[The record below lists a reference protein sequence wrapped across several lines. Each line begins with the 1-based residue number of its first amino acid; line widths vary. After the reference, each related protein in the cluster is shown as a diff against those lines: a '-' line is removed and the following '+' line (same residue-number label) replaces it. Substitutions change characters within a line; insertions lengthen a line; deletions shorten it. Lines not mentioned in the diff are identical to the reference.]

1 MKSIDDE
8 RDEPRP
14 AIFLDRDGTLNKEV
28 NYLHKIENFEW
39 VPGAPGAVKRLNDLG
54 VPVLV
59 VTNQSGVA
67 RGYYDEAAVERLHAW
82 MNEELA
88 EVGAR
93 IDAFYFCPYHP
104 EGTVEK
110 YRAMSHCR
118 KPNPGMF
125 ETAME
130 EWEVDPARSVVV
142 GDKNTDLVPGKELGM
157 TTILVRTGHGDT
169 EDDTVADH
177 VVRDVG
183 AAVDLIE
190 RQWDGTES
198 GARGEE

>member
-1 MKSIDDE
+1 MSDE
-8 RDEPRP
+8 RRP
-14 AIFLDRDGTLNKEV
+14 AVFLDRDGTLNEEV
-28 NYLHKIENFEW
+28 NYLHTIENFEW
-39 VPGAPGAVKRLNDLG
+39 VPGAPEAVQRLNTLG

-67 RGYYDEAAVERLHAW
+67 RGYYEEDDVERLHAW

-88 EVGAR
+88 GIDAK
-93 IDAFYFCPYHP
+93 IDAFYYCPYHP

-110 YRAMSHCR
+110 YRALSHCR

-130 EWEVDPARSVVV
+130 EWGVDPVRSFVV
-142 GDKNTDLVPGKELGM
+142 GDKNTDLIPGNELGM

-169 EDDTVADH
+169 EDDAVADD
-177 VVRDVG
+177 VVADVG

-190 RQWDGTES
+190 RAFADAEN
-198 GARGEE
+198 R

>member
-1 MKSIDDE
+1 MSDE
-8 RDEPRP
+8 RRP
-14 AIFLDRDGTLNKEV
+14 AVFLDRDGTLNKEV

-39 VPGAPGAVKRLNDLG
+39 VSGAPQAVKRLNAFK

-88 EVGAR
+88 KVGAK

-104 EGTVEK
+104 DGRVEK
-110 YRAMSHCR
+110 YRAMTHCR

-125 ETAME
+125 EEAIE
-130 EWEVDPARSVVV
+130 EWGVDPARSVVV
-142 GDKNTDLVPGKELGM
+142 GDKNTDLVPGNELGM

-190 RQWDGTES
+190 RRWEGTES
-198 GARGEE
+198 GVRGEE

>member
-1 MKSIDDE
+1 MSDE
-8 RDEPRP
+8 RRP
-14 AIFLDRDGTLNKEV
+14 AVFLDRDGTLNKEV

-39 VPGAPGAVKRLNDLG
+39 VSGAPQAVKRLNAFK

-67 RGYYDEAAVERLHAW
+67 RGYYDETAVERLHAW

-88 EVGAR
+88 KVGAK

-104 EGTVEK
+104 DGRVEK
-110 YRAMSHCR
+110 YRAMTHCR

-125 ETAME
+125 EEAIE
-130 EWEVDPARSVVV
+130 EWGVDPARSVVV
-142 GDKNTDLVPGKELGM
+142 GDKNTDLVPGNELGM

-190 RQWDGTES
+190 RRWEGTES
-198 GARGEE
+198 GVRGEE

>member
-1 MKSIDDE
+1 MAMGEE
-8 RDEPRP
+8 RRP
-14 AIFLDRDGTLNKEV
+14 AVFLDRDGTLNKEV
-28 NYLHKIENFEW
+28 NYLHTIENFEW
-39 VPGAPGAVKRLNDLG
+39 VPGAPQAVRRLNALG
-54 VPVLV
+54 GPVLV

-67 RGYYDEAAVERLHAW
+67 RGYYDEATVRRLHAW

-88 EVGAR
+88 EVGAK

-110 YRAMSHCR
+110 YRALSHCR

-125 ETAME
+125 EEAIE
-130 EWEVDPARSVVV
+130 EWDVDPARSFVV
-142 GDKNTDLVPGKELGM
+142 GDKNTDLIPGNELGM

-177 VVRDVG
+177 VRADVG
-183 AAVDLIE
+183 TAVDLIE
-190 RQWDGTES
+190 QELEREQS
-198 GARGEE
+198 GVRREE